1 MTNFIFP
8 PKYFFLWKKF
18 ILLFNCS
25 LVLFFIWCPANK
37 KWYWCG
43 LIFCLW
49 FFDLLISGFFFFNIL
64 FETVPVIT
72 RYESC
77 YRYIQSSDV
86 PKTIKLG
93 SIFFFDKNKIFVVVY
108 VADKYILI
116 NILRIIILK
125 NDKDFAVLHQ
135 DNKQHFFKVD
145 KLGSTSMIQNLILN
159 FQTFI

>member
-8 PKYFFLWKKF
+8 PKYFFLWKKL
-18 ILLFNCS
+18 ILLFSRS

-49 FFDLLISGFFFFNIL
+49 FFDLLISVCFFSTSYLKLHI
-64 FETVPVIT
+64 VT

-77 YRYIQSSDV
+77 YRYIQTLDV
-86 PKTIKLG
+86 PKTTKLG
-93 SIFFFDKNKIFVVVY
+93 SIFFLDKNKIFVVVY

-116 NILRIIILK
+116 NILRIIIIK
-125 NDKDFAVLHQ
+125 KWWRFCS
-135 DNKQHFFKVD
+135 F
-145 KLGSTSMIQNLILN
+145 TSR
-159 FQTFI
+159 